1 MRMRLLILHQL
12 ILIQILLLVPSPA
25 LLAQEDE
32 DDVDEQEYNGG
43 DADDTYTL
51 SQESDEEVLVLP
63 TKSMQKQEAKELKRK
78 KFLEVLSYFSNLLTD
93 GKYKEFQ
100 MPGEV
105 SNHEG
110 KTSDIPWK

>member
-1 MRMRLLILHQL
+1 MRLLILHQL

-25 LLAQEDE
+25 LLAEVE
-32 DDVDEQEYNGG
+32 DDVDDQEYNGG

-51 SQESDEEVLVLP
+51 SQESNEDVLVLP
-63 TKSMQKQEAKELKRK
+63 TKSMQEQQEAKELKRK

-110 KTSDIPWK
+110 R

>member
-1 MRMRLLILHQL
+1 MRMRLLISHQL

-25 LLAQEDE
+25 LLAEDE
-32 DDVDEQEYNGG
+32 DDVDEEYNGG

-51 SQESDEEVLVLP
+51 SQESNEEVLVVP
-63 TKSMQKQEAKELKRK
+63 TKSMQEQEENELKRT